1 MDKIM
6 LNSGELL
13 SRRHSRAYGHF
24 LIYLTGVTGDHRGTI
39 SERSLYAVVGLAYS
53 CGAQYDHQFL
63 HRSSRRFAPQDDRL
77 VLLVVA
83 VDLLCVVVLVLLVI
97 EILVVIEV
105 FVIRILLLV
114 IRKVLEGYI
123 AILELDRV
131 RSL

>member
-13 SRRHSRAYGHF
+13 SRRHGCAYCHF
-24 LIYLTGVTGDHRGTI
+24 LIYLTRVAGDYRGTI
-39 SERSLYAVVGLAYS
+39 SERSLDAVVGLSYS
-53 CGAQYDHQFL
+53 CGAQYDKQFL

-83 VDLLCVVVLVLLVI
+83 VDFLCVVVLFFLVI
-97 EILVVIEV
+97 EILVVVEV

-114 IRKVLEGYI
+114 VRKVFEGHI